1 MTYFTG
7 NGTFDNRLQ
16 IAEFTISGSPSQGQY
31 FTLSSANID
40 SFDSGTLPT
49 GGGTNTLSF
58 SAGSYFFR
66 AFFDVTRSSA
76 NDNCQFKFE
85 INSTLTGVH
94 GQTNVYSNQKYDGAE
109 ATFKSSSSFNLKLK
123 CIAIEGSA
131 PTLTSNSKIY
141 VWRIP

>member
-76 NDNCQFKFE
+76 NDNFQFKFE
-85 INSTLTGVH
+85 VNSTLAGAS
-94 GQTNVYSNQKYDGAE
+94 GQTNVHSNLKYDGAE
-109 ATFKSSSSFNLKLK
+109 VPFKSSSNFNIKLK
-123 CIAIEGSA
+123 CIGIEGSA
-131 PTLTSNSKIY
+131 PTLTSNSKIF
-141 VWRIP
+141 VWRIA

>member
-7 NGTFDNRLQ
+7 AGTFDNRLQ

-49 GGGTNTLSF
+49 GGGTDTLSF

-66 AFFDVTRSSA
+66 AFFDATRSSV
-76 NDNCQFKFE
+76 NDNFQFKFE
-85 INSTLTGVH
+85 VNSTLAGAS
-94 GQTNVYSNQKYDGAE
+94 GQTNLHSNLKYDGAE
-109 ATFKSSSSFNLKLK
+109 VPFKSSSNFNLKLK
-123 CIAIEGSA
+123 CIGIEGSA
-131 PTLTSNSKIY
+131 PSLTSNSKIF
-141 VWRIP
+141 VWRIA

>member
-7 NGTFDNRLQ
+7 EGTFDNRLQ

-49 GGGTNTLSF
+49 GGGTDTLSF

-76 NDNCQFKFE
+76 NHNFQFKFE
-85 INSTLTGVH
+85 VNSTLAGAF
-94 GQTNVYSNQKYDGAE
+94 GQTNLYGNLKYDGAE
-109 ATFKSSSSFNLKLK
+109 VPFKSSSNFNLKLK
-123 CIAIEGSA
+123 CIGIEGSA
-131 PTLTSNSKIY
+131 PSLTSNSKIF
-141 VWRIP
+141 VWRIA